1 MITAKNLLANLRG
14 KVQEIT
20 PDAVREKLQNGIRI
34 IDVREAEEFKQGH
47 LPGATF
53 IPRGFLELRIEDAV
67 PDRNQE
73 VILYCAGGSR
83 SLFAAH
89 NLQELGYN
97 NVRSMYGGFQK
108 WKESG
113 FQIEIPEM

>member
-1 MITAKNLLANLRG
+1 MITAKNLLSNLRG
-14 KVQEIT
+14 SIQELTPSDVQS
-20 PDAVREKLQNGIRI
+20 KLNNGIRI
-34 IDVREAEEFKQGH
+34 IDVREADEFKQGH

-83 SLFAAH
+83 
-89 NLQELGYN
+89 
-97 NVRSMYGGFQK
+97 
-108 WKESG
+108 
-113 FQIEIPEM
+113 